1 MSKLFF
7 TQQEQ
12 DELIGAIKSAEL
24 NTSGEIRVH
33 VEPNCTINPEE
44 RAKLVFTQL
53 GMHATQLQNGVLIY
67 LAYESKVFAIIGDKG
82 IHEKVGFSFWDA
94 ERDTMKNYFSKSEYL
109 KGLVLV
115 IGDIGMKLKEFF
127 PYQSDDT
134 NELSNEI
141 SFGGDQ

>member
-33 VEPNCTINPEE
+33 VEPSCTINPEE

-53 GMHATQLQNGVLIY
+53 GMHSTEKQNGVLIY

-82 IHEKVGFSFWDA
+82 IHEKVGFTFWDV